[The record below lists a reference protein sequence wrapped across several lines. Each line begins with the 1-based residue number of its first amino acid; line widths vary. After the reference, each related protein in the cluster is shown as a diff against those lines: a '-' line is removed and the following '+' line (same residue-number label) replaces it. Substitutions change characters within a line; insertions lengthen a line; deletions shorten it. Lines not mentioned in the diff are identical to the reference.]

1 MNHNFASSYSL
12 LLIPLLFLYIS
23 GMHRH
28 SMKHNTTSTSV
39 QIDIDA
45 NITLNRARLAA
56 LYSDFRYLLTT
67 NPDGYSA
74 NLSAWRSGLSS
85 AAKAGVLPTGDHFS
99 ITFNEELLRS
109 LETKEWG
116 RPLSLGTVVREAIAS
131 GKNGKGEGRW
141 WMEKEFLEKE
151 DSVYTRG
158 WGLNIQVPG
167 PGDVVRWGL
176 RQLGIGGNEDRLI
189 TGRVVI
195 LENLEEAG
203 REAQKRLEGPRGRIE
218 RIFSRDEFRGKV
230 EDVFGKEKMLSGRDM
245 ELLLR
250 FLARD
255 KQVLAYDG
263 ETVKVKAPNEKI
275 ATAITAE
282 DTTIASLKTLIKDLE
297 TQTQILSQR
306 VDELGITAKEA
317 VARKNRVSALAAL
330 RSKKLAETT
339 LAKRHATLAQLEEVF
354 AKIEQATDQVELVR
368 VMEGSTRVL
377 TGLNQE
383 VGGVERVDDVVDQL
397 REQMGQVDEVGNVI
411 TELGQAGA
419 VDEGEVDDELEAMER
434 EEKEKVEAKE
444 RAEGEEREK
453 KEAEET
459 KRRLDALDHAERAAK
474 KQSEEADMEKELNNS
489 TEGLK
494 RMSLDPGNVAA

>member
-1 MNHNFASSYSL
+1 
-12 LLIPLLFLYIS
+12 
-23 GMHRH
+23 
-28 SMKHNTTSTSV
+28 
-39 QIDIDA
+39 
-45 NITLNRARLAA
+45 
-56 LYSDFRYLLTT
+56 
-67 NPDGYSA
+67 
-74 NLSAWRSGLSS
+74 
-85 AAKAGVLPTGDHFS
+85 
-99 ITFNEELLRS
+99 
-109 LETKEWG
+109 
-116 RPLSLGTVVREAIAS
+116 
-131 GKNGKGEGRW
+131 
-141 WMEKEFLEKE
+141 MEKEFLEKE

-167 PGDVVRWGL
+167 PGDVVRWGF
-176 RQLGIGGNEDRLI
+176 RQLGIGGNEDRLV
-189 TGRVVI
+189 TGRVVV

-203 REAQKRLEGPRGRIE
+203 REAQQRLEGPRGRIE
-218 RIFSRDEFRGKV
+218 RIFSRDEFK
-230 EDVFGKEKMLSGRDM
+230 EKLKDVFGREKMLSSRDI

-255 KQVLAYDG
+255 KQVLSYDG
-263 ETVKVKAPNEKI
+263 ETVKIKAANEKI
-275 ATAITAE
+275 ATTITAE
-282 DTTIASLKTLIKDLE
+282 DTSIASLKTLIKDLE
-297 TQTQILSQR
+297 IQTHVLSQR
-306 VDELGITAKEA
+306 VDELGNTAKEA

-339 LAKRHATLAQLEEVF
+339 LAKRHATLGQLEEVF

-397 REQMGQVDEVGNVI
+397 REQMSQVDEVGNVI

-444 RAEGEEREK
+444 RAEREEREK

-459 KRRLDALDHAERAAK
+459 KMRLDALEDVERAAK
-474 KQSEEADMEKELNNS
+474 QQSEADVEKELNKS
-489 TEGLK
+489 TEELK
-494 RMSLDPGNVAA
+494 RMSLDPENIAA